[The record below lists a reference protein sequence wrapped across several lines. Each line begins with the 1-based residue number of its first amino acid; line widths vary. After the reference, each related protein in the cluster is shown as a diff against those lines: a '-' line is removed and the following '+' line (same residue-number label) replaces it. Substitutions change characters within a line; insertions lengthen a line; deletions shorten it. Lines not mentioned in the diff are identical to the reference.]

1 MTDRRSDRIIRLYAQ
16 GMSTREVA
24 AQAAVVK
31 STVLR
36 VLRDA
41 GIEMRPRGGRHY

>member
-1 MTDRRSDRIIRLYAQ
+1 
-16 GMSTREVA
+16 MSTREVA
-24 AQAAVVK
+24 AQAAVAK

-41 GIEMRPRGGRHY
+41 GIEMRPRGGRRDQTPRTTL